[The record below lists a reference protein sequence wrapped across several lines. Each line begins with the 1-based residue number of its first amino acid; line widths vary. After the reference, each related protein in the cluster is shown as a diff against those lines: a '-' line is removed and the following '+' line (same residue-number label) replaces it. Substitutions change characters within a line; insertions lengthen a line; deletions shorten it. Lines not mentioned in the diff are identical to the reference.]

1 MSLTRV
7 PARTPRCE
15 LGWPPAVAALCSELA
30 DCGKDGTTVPTRG
43 HGANSLFL
51 AVLST
56 RDLHKP
62 VTPDAPLEPSE
73 LNTYCQ
79 FYSSLVNDHKR

>member
-1 MSLTRV
+1 MSWAGLLLWRPSVLSWPTVERMG
-7 PARTPRCE
+7 PRF
-15 LGWPPAVAALCSELA
+15 PP
-30 DCGKDGTTVPTRG
+30 RG
-43 HGANSLFL
+43 HGADSLFL

-79 FYSSLVNDHKR
+79 FYSSLVNDHKHQKNKP